1 MNTPNTHIMFLLQ
14 QLPKGQRR
22 AVKALFGQDKAITYK
37 ASAESI
43 GIGVGTI
50 YTHLKRI
57 RLNSPEIYKILML
70 YCKNQ
75 LGIRH
80 QEALVRRD
88 EHDHRFFSNRLKGWH
103 NSLRLAGAYNLIPRK
118 MSYKDS
124 MAYIRSHYGI

>member
-1 MNTPNTHIMFLLQ
+1 MNAPNTHIIYLLQ

-37 ASAESI
+37 AAAESI

-50 YTHLKRI
+50 YTHVKRI
-57 RLNSPEIYKILML
+57 RLNSPEIYKILMI
-70 YCKNQ
+70 YRKNQ
-75 LGIRH
+75 LEVRH

-103 NSLRLAGAYNLIPRK
+103 NSLRLAGASNLISRR

-124 MAYIRSHYGI
+124 MSYIRGYYGI